1 MRKGIL
7 FLLVFIS
14 VSCFSQNKQI
24 LYNLTSV
31 PQSLMMN
38 PGADFKYRFYFGV
51 PLLSGT
57 SFKVG
62 STGFS
67 VYDLFA
73 NDGVDFNQKLRNVVY
88 STNRNDHAA
97 INEQIE
103 IFNGGIKLGDWLEDK
118 GYLSFGMYQE
128 FDLFAYM
135 PKDLA
140 ILALD
145 GNQNYIGKSFNLG
158 DLSMKSEVVSVLHV
172 GYHKN
177 ISEKLIVGARAKI
190 YFSGFNATTTR
201 NSGSII
207 TTTNPNTTVYNQ
219 EINSNMSL
227 NTSGISK
234 YTKDNYD
241 GDVATDVRKQLL
253 FGGDMGLGFD
263 AGFTYYPKDNIQI
276 TGSILDV
283 GFISHSKDVENFT
296 WKGYYKYVGTN
307 PNFSGTNDPN
317 SVYDDFKEAIPLD
330 TLHNK
335 YTTLRPIKLNASY
348 KYSFGTSSEE
358 DCVCT
363 ATEKRYKNAV
373 GAQFFM
379 MSTPRLPITALTGF
393 YQRNFSDKLQLKAT
407 YTLDS
412 YSYTNIGLGFSANL
426 GAFNM
431 YFMAD
436 NLLEYRDVSKANSL
450 SFQFGFNF
458 IFKDSNEP
466 PYRN

>member
-1 MRKGIL
+1 MRKGFL

-14 VSCFSQNKQI
+14 ISCFSQNKQI

-31 PQSLMMN
+31 PQSLMTN
-38 PGADFKYRFYFGV
+38 PGSDFKYRYYFGV
-51 PLLSGT
+51 PLLSGM

-62 STGFS
+62 SSGFS
-67 VYDLFA
+67 TYDLFA
-73 NDGVDFNQKLRNVVY
+73 NDGVDFNQKLRNAVY

-128 FDLFAYM
+128 FDFWSYM
-135 PKDLA
+135 PKDVA
-140 ILALD
+140 VLALD
-145 GNQNYIGKSFNLG
+145 GNQNYIGKSF
-158 DLSMKSEVVSVLHV
+158 DLSDLSAKAEMLSVLHV

-177 ISEKLIVGARAKI
+177 VSEKLIVGARGKI
-190 YFSGFNATTTR
+190 YFSGFNATSTR
-201 NSGSII
+201 NSGYIVTRPS
-207 TTTNPNTTVYNQ
+207 NTTMYEQIV
-219 EINSNMSL
+219 NSDL
-227 NTSGISK
+227 ELRTSGISK
-234 YTKDNYD
+234 YTADDYD

-253 FGGDMGLGFD
+253 FGGDLGLGFD
-263 AGFTYYPKDNIQI
+263 LGFTYYPQKNTQI
-276 TGSILDV
+276 TASILDV
-283 GFISHSKDVENFT
+283 GFIRHTKDVENYT
-296 WKGYYKYVGTN
+296 YKGYYKYEGIN
-307 PNFSGTNDPN
+307 PSFTDLDNPG
-317 SVYDDFKEAIPLD
+317 SVYSDFQDAVKSD
-330 TLHNK
+330 TLYDK
-335 YTTLRPIKLNASY
+335 YTTWRPVKLNASY
-348 KYSFGTSSEE
+348 QYSYGTSSDE
-358 DCVCT
+358 DCACT

-373 GAQFFM
+373 GAQLFV

-412 YSYTNIGLGFSANL
+412 YSYTNIGLGLSANL
-426 GAFNM
+426 GLFNM

-436 NLLEYRDVSKANSL
+436 NLLAYRDVSKAKSL

-466 PYRN
+466 PY